1 MPKVLVLVA
10 LLSIIGAHGAR
21 SDVLITVD
29 KSSQH
34 LSVSLDGKLLYA
46 WPVSTARWG
55 YHTPNGSYTPER
67 LEVKWYSHKYD
78 MSPMPHSIFFNGGY
92 AEKKSEGY
100 LDAGAAEISHIAR
113 FLRECAGTKSPC
125 DPWTLSSDRPRV

>member
-1 MPKVLVLVA
+1 MRVPLLVA
-10 LLSIIGAHGAR
+10 IVLSLVGAHNA
-21 SDVLITVD
+21 SAEVVITVD

-34 LSVSLDGKLLYA
+34 LSVLLDGKLLYA

-78 MSPMPHSIFFNGGY
+78 MSPMPHSIFFNGGH

-113 FLRECAGTKSPC
+113 FLRECAGTKSPS